1 VTISEFRRD
10 SRESRDDRNPQR
22 IPPHNVDA
30 EASLLGAMLLSED
43 AIATVLERGLT
54 SEDFYKPAHRHVF
67 DAIRALTVSGNPVD
81 PITVGEELRRAA
93 LLESI
98 GGIDA
103 LLRLQN
109 ATPAISSAERYAKIV
124 RDAAKLRRVIA
135 AAAAIAEI
143 AYSEPADVDRALDE
157 AESRIYDVSSG
168 NLTEGAEE
176 LSPLLNKSLETI
188 EERWNN
194 PGAMV
199 GVPTGFKKLDELLL
213 GLQPGALHV
222 IGARPGMGKSAL
234 ALNMAVNV
242 ARLTSRPVIFF
253 SLEMSAYEL
262 SQRVLASEASVPSEV
277 LRGSAPNEKQWQEI
291 GRAVGRLD
299 IPLIIDD
306 SPMTSIGSMRAR
318 ARRIRLAKGDLALIV
333 IDYLQLMG
341 GDAKVENRQLEVSE
355 ISRNL
360 KLMAREFGVPIV
372 ALSQLSRN
380 LENRGDKRPNL
391 SDLRESGA
399 IEQDADVVM
408 FIYRGEVVGDSTAV
422 RGAADLIVA
431 KHRAGRTDTVKLAWI
446 EPYTRFEN
454 YFEAD
459 SNERI

>member
-1 VTISEFRRD
+1 MTITDLRRGD
-10 SRESRDDRNPQR
+10 DDRGKTR

-30 EASLLGAMLLSED
+30 EASLLGAMMLSED
-43 AIATVLERGLT
+43 AIAIVLERGLV
-54 SEDFYKPAHRHVF
+54 SEDFYRPAHRHIF
-67 DAIRALTVSGNPVD
+67 DAIRSLSVAGEPVD
-81 PITVGEELRRAA
+81 PVTVGEELRRAA
-93 LLESI
+93 LLEGI
-98 GGIDA
+98 GGLDA
-103 LLRLQN
+103 LVRLQN

-124 RDAAKLRRVIA
+124 RDAAKLRRVIS

-143 AYSEPADVDRALDE
+143 AYSEPADVDKALDE
-157 AESRIYDVSSG
+157 AEGKIYDVSAG
-168 NLTEGAEE
+168 NISEGAHQ
-176 LSPLLNKSLETI
+176 LSTLLSQSLETI

-194 PGAMV
+194 PDSMT
-199 GVPTGFKKLDELLL
+199 GVPTGFTKLDELLL

-242 ARLTSRPVIFF
+242 ARLSMRPVIFF

-277 LRGSAPNEKQWQEI
+277 LRGAAPTERQWTEI

-306 SPMTSIGSMRAR
+306 SPSTSIGSMRAR
-318 ARRIRLAKGDLALIV
+318 ARRVRLSQGDLALIV

-360 KLMAREFGVPIV
+360 KLMAREFKVPIV

-408 FIYRGEVVGDSTAV
+408 FIYRGDAAGDSAAV
-422 RGAADLIVA
+422 RGSADLIVA

-446 EPYTRFEN
+446 EPFTRFEN
-454 YFEAD
+454 YFEGN
-459 SNERI
+459 SPTGI

>member
-1 VTISEFRRD
+1 
-10 SRESRDDRNPQR
+10 
-22 IPPHNVDA
+22 
-30 EASLLGAMLLSED
+30 MMLSEE
-43 AIATVLERGLT
+43 AISIVLDRGLK

-67 DAIRALTVSGNPVD
+67 DANRSLSIAGEPVD
-81 PITVGEELRRAA
+81 PVTVGEELRRAA
-93 LLESI
+93 LLDGI
-98 GGIDA
+98 GGLDA
-103 LLRLQN
+103 LVRLQN

-124 RDAAKLRRVIA
+124 RDAAKLRRVINA
-135 AAAAIAEI
+135 ASEIAEI
-143 AYSEPADVDRALDE
+143 AYSEPADVDKALDD
-157 AESRIYDVSSG
+157 AESRIYDVSAG
-168 NLTEGAEE
+168 NVNEGAHVLSE
-176 LSPLLNKSLETI
+176 LLGESLEKI

-194 PGAMV
+194 PGQLS
-199 GVPTGFKKLDELLL
+199 GVTTGFRKLDEILL
-213 GLQPGALHV
+213 GFQPGALHV

-242 ARLTSRPVIFF
+242 ARLTMRPVIFF

-262 SQRVLASEASVPSEV
+262 SQRVLSSEASVPSEV
-277 LRGSAPNEKQWQEI
+277 LRGAAPSEKQWTEI

-306 SPMTSIGSMRAR
+306 SPMTSVGSMRAR
-318 ARRIRLAKGDLALIV
+318 ARRVRLQQGDLGLIV

-360 KLMAREFGVPIV
+360 KLMAREFNVPIV

-408 FIYRGEVVGDSTAV
+408 FIYRGDAAGDTTAA
-422 RGAADLIVA
+422 RGTADLIIA

-454 YFEAD
+454 FFEGTTPD
-459 SNERI
+459 GI

>member
-1 VTISEFRRD
+1 MTITDLRRGD
-10 SRESRDDRNPQR
+10 DDRGKTR

-30 EASLLGAMLLSED
+30 EASLLGAMMLSED
-43 AIATVLERGLT
+43 AIAIVLERGLV
-54 SEDFYKPAHRHVF
+54 SEDFYRPAHRHIF
-67 DAIRALTVSGNPVD
+67 DAIRSLSVAGEPVD
-81 PITVGEELRRAA
+81 PVTVGEELRRAA
-93 LLESI
+93 LLEGI
-98 GGIDA
+98 GGLDA
-103 LLRLQN
+103 LVRLQN

-124 RDAAKLRRVIA
+124 RDAAKLRRVIT

-143 AYSEPADVDRALDE
+143 AYSEPADVDKALDE
-157 AESRIYDVSSG
+157 AEGKIYDVSAG
-168 NLTEGAEE
+168 NISEGAHQ
-176 LSPLLNKSLETI
+176 LSTLLSQSLETI

-194 PGAMV
+194 PDSMT
-199 GVPTGFKKLDELLL
+199 GVPTGFTKLDELLL

-242 ARLTSRPVIFF
+242 ARLSMRPVIFF

-277 LRGSAPNEKQWQEI
+277 LRGAAPTERQWTEI

-306 SPMTSIGSMRAR
+306 SPSTSIGSMRAR
-318 ARRIRLAKGDLALIV
+318 ARRVRLSQGDLALIV

-360 KLMAREFGVPIV
+360 KLMAREFKVPIV

-408 FIYRGEVVGDSTAV
+408 FIYRGDAAGDSAAV
-422 RGAADLIVA
+422 RGSADLIVA

-446 EPYTRFEN
+446 EPFTRFEN
-454 YFEAD
+454 YFEGN
-459 SNERI
+459 SPTGI

>member
-1 VTISEFRRD
+1 MTISEFRRD
-10 SRESRDDRNPQR
+10 SRELRDDRNPQR

-43 AIATVLERGLT
+43 AIATVLERGLV

-176 LSPLLNKSLETI
+176 LGTLLNKSLETI

-380 LENRGDKRPNL
+380 LESRGDKRPNL

-408 FIYRGEVVGDSTAV
+408 FIYRGEVVGDS
-422 RGAADLIVA
+422 AACR
-431 KHRAGRTDTVKLAWI
+431 H
-446 EPYTRFEN
+446 
-454 YFEAD
+454 D
-459 SNERI
+459 SQGCDSTG

>member
-1 VTISEFRRD
+1 MTISEFRRD

-168 NLTEGAEE
+168 NLTEGAE
-176 LSPLLNKSLETI
+176 
-188 EERWNN
+188 
-194 PGAMV
+194 
-199 GVPTGFKKLDELLL
+199 
-213 GLQPGALHV
+213 
-222 IGARPGMGKSAL
+222 
-234 ALNMAVNV
+234 
-242 ARLTSRPVIFF
+242 
-253 SLEMSAYEL
+253 
-262 SQRVLASEASVPSEV
+262 
-277 LRGSAPNEKQWQEI
+277 
-291 GRAVGRLD
+291 
-299 IPLIIDD
+299 
-306 SPMTSIGSMRAR
+306 
-318 ARRIRLAKGDLALIV
+318 
-333 IDYLQLMG
+333 
-341 GDAKVENRQLEVSE
+341 
-355 ISRNL
+355 
-360 KLMAREFGVPIV
+360 
-372 ALSQLSRN
+372 
-380 LENRGDKRPNL
+380 
-391 SDLRESGA
+391 
-399 IEQDADVVM
+399 
-408 FIYRGEVVGDSTAV
+408 
-422 RGAADLIVA
+422 
-431 KHRAGRTDTVKLAWI
+431 
-446 EPYTRFEN
+446 
-454 YFEAD
+454 
-459 SNERI
+459 

>member
-1 VTISEFRRD
+1 MTITDIRRD
-10 SRESRDDRNPQR
+10 DPDDRGKAR

-30 EASLLGAMLLSED
+30 EASLLGAMMLSEE
-43 AIATVLERGLT
+43 AIAIALERGVA
-54 SEDFYKPAHRHVF
+54 SGDFYKPAHRHVF
-67 DAIRALTVSGNPVD
+67 DAIRSLSLGGEPVD
-81 PITVGEELRRAA
+81 PVTVGEELRKAA
-93 LLESI
+93 LLEGV
-98 GGIDA
+98 GGLDA
-103 LLRLQN
+103 LVRLQN

-124 RDAAKLRRVIA
+124 QDAAKLRRVIS

-143 AYSEPADVDRALDE
+143 AYSEPADVEKALDE
-157 AESRIYDVSSG
+157 AEGKIYDVSAG
-168 NLTEGAEE
+168 KLNEGAQTLGVL
-176 LSPLLNKSLETI
+176 LSKSLETI

-194 PGAMV
+194 PDAFT
-199 GVPTGFKKLDELLL
+199 GVRTGFNKLDELLL
-213 GLQPGALHV
+213 GLQPGALNV

-242 ARLTSRPVIFF
+242 ARNTMRPVVFF

-262 SQRVLASEASVPSEV
+262 TQRVLASEASVPSEV
-277 LRGSAPNEKQWQEI
+277 LRGAAPTERQWTEI

-306 SPMTSIGSMRAR
+306 SPSTSVGSMRAR
-318 ARRIRLAKGDLALIV
+318 ARRVRLAHGDLALIV

-341 GDAKVENRQLEVSE
+341 GDAKVENRQLEVSD

-360 KLMAREFGVPIV
+360 KLMAREFNVPIL

-380 LENRGDKRPNL
+380 LESRGDKRPNL

-408 FIYRGEVVGDSTAV
+408 FIYRGDKAGESNAV
-422 RGAADLIVA
+422 RGTADLIVA
-431 KHRAGRTDTVKLAWI
+431 KHRAGRTDTVTLAWI
-446 EPYTRFEN
+446 EPFTRFEN
-454 YFEAD
+454 YFEGTSPGA
-459 SNERI
+459 I

>member
-1 VTISEFRRD
+1 
-10 SRESRDDRNPQR
+10 
-22 IPPHNVDA
+22 
-30 EASLLGAMLLSED
+30 
-43 AIATVLERGLT
+43 
-54 SEDFYKPAHRHVF
+54 VF
-67 DAIRALTVSGNPVD
+67 DAIRALSIAGEPVD
-81 PITVGEELRRAA
+81 PVTVGEELRRAA
-93 LLESI
+93 LLDGI
-98 GGIDA
+98 GGLDA
-103 LLRLQN
+103 LVRLQN

-124 RDAAKLRRVIA
+124 RDAAKLRRVINA
-135 AAAAIAEI
+135 ASEIAEI
-143 AYSEPADVDRALDE
+143 AYSEPADVDKALDD
-157 AESRIYDVSSG
+157 AESRIYDVSAG
-168 NLTEGAEE
+168 NVNEGAHVLSE
-176 LSPLLNKSLETI
+176 LLGESLEKI

-194 PGAMV
+194 PGQLS
-199 GVPTGFKKLDELLL
+199 GVTTGFRKLDEILL
-213 GLQPGALHV
+213 GFQPGALHV

-242 ARLTSRPVIFF
+242 ARLSMRPVIFF

-262 SQRVLASEASVPSEV
+262 SQRVLSSEASVPSEV
-277 LRGSAPNEKQWQEI
+277 LRGAAPSEKQWTEI

-306 SPMTSIGSMRAR
+306 SPMTSVGSMRAR
-318 ARRIRLAKGDLALIV
+318 ARRVRLQQGDLGLIV

-360 KLMAREFGVPIV
+360 KLMAREFNVPIV

-408 FIYRGEVVGDSTAV
+408 FIYRGDVAGDTTAA
-422 RGAADLIVA
+422 RGTADLIIA

-454 YFEAD
+454 FFEGTTPD
-459 SNERI
+459 GI

>member
-1 VTISEFRRD
+1 MRCEL
-10 SRESRDDRNPQR
+10 RDDRNPQR

-43 AIATVLERGLT
+43 AIATVLERGLV

-176 LSPLLNKSLETI
+176 LGTLLNKSLETI

-360 KLMAREFGVPIV
+360 KLMAREFG
-372 ALSQLSRN
+372 
-380 LENRGDKRPNL
+380 
-391 SDLRESGA
+391 
-399 IEQDADVVM
+399 
-408 FIYRGEVVGDSTAV
+408 
-422 RGAADLIVA
+422 
-431 KHRAGRTDTVKLAWI
+431 
-446 EPYTRFEN
+446 
-454 YFEAD
+454 
-459 SNERI
+459 

>member
-1 VTISEFRRD
+1 
-10 SRESRDDRNPQR
+10 
-22 IPPHNVDA
+22 
-30 EASLLGAMLLSED
+30 
-43 AIATVLERGLT
+43 
-54 SEDFYKPAHRHVF
+54 
-67 DAIRALTVSGNPVD
+67 
-81 PITVGEELRRAA
+81 
-93 LLESI
+93 
-98 GGIDA
+98 
-103 LLRLQN
+103 
-109 ATPAISSAERYAKIV
+109 
-124 RDAAKLRRVIA
+124 
-135 AAAAIAEI
+135 
-143 AYSEPADVDRALDE
+143 
-157 AESRIYDVSSG
+157 
-168 NLTEGAEE
+168 
-176 LSPLLNKSLETI
+176 
-188 EERWNN
+188 
-194 PGAMV
+194 
-199 GVPTGFKKLDELLL
+199 
-213 GLQPGALHV
+213 
-222 IGARPGMGKSAL
+222 
-234 ALNMAVNV
+234 
-242 ARLTSRPVIFF
+242 
-253 SLEMSAYEL
+253 
-262 SQRVLASEASVPSEV
+262 
-277 LRGSAPNEKQWQEI
+277 
-291 GRAVGRLD
+291 
-299 IPLIIDD
+299 
-306 SPMTSIGSMRAR
+306 MTSIGSMRAR
-318 ARRIRLAKGDLALIV
+318 ARRVRLAKGDLALIV

>member
-1 VTISEFRRD
+1 MTISEFRRD
-10 SRESRDDRNPQR
+10 DDRPTQR

-30 EASLLGAMLLSED
+30 EASLLGAMMLSEE
-43 AIATVLERGLT
+43 AISIVLDRGLK
-54 SEDFYKPAHRHVF
+54 SEDFYKPSHRHVF
-67 DAIRALTVSGNPVD
+67 DAIRALSIAGEPVD
-81 PITVGEELRRAA
+81 PVTVGEELRRAA
-93 LLESI
+93 LLDGI
-98 GGIDA
+98 GGLDA
-103 LLRLQN
+103 LVRLQN

-124 RDAAKLRRVIA
+124 RDAAKLRRVINA
-135 AAAAIAEI
+135 ASEIAEI
-143 AYSEPADVDRALDE
+143 AYSEPVDVDKALDD
-157 AESRIYDVSSG
+157 AESRIYDVSAG
-168 NLTEGAEE
+168 NVNEGAHV
-176 LSPLLNKSLETI
+176 LSQLLGESLEKI

-194 PGAMV
+194 PGQLS
-199 GVPTGFKKLDELLL
+199 GVTTGFRKLDEILL
-213 GLQPGALHV
+213 GFQPGALHV

-242 ARLTSRPVIFF
+242 ARLTMRPVIFF

-262 SQRVLASEASVPSEV
+262 SQRVLSSEASVPSEV
-277 LRGSAPNEKQWQEI
+277 LRGAAPSEKQWTEI

-306 SPMTSIGSMRAR
+306 SPMTSVGSMRAR
-318 ARRIRLAKGDLALIV
+318 ARRVRLQQGDLGLIV

-360 KLMAREFGVPIV
+360 KLMAREFNVPIV

-408 FIYRGEVVGDSTAV
+408 FIYRGDAAGDTTAA
-422 RGAADLIVA
+422 RGTADLIIA
-431 KHRAGRTDTVKLAWI
+431 KHRAGRTDTVKLAWV

-454 YFEAD
+454 FFEGTTPD
-459 SNERI
+459 GI

>member
-1 VTISEFRRD
+1 MTISEFRRD
-10 SRESRDDRNPQR
+10 DDRPTQR
-22 IPPHNVDA
+22 IQPHNVDA
-30 EASLLGAMLLSED
+30 EASLLGAMMLSEE
-43 AIATVLERGLT
+43 AISIVLDRGLK

-67 DAIRALTVSGNPVD
+67 DAIRSLSIAGEPVD
-81 PITVGEELRRAA
+81 PVTVGEELRRAA
-93 LLESI
+93 LLDGI
-98 GGIDA
+98 GGLDA
-103 LLRLQN
+103 LVRLQN

-124 RDAAKLRRVIA
+124 RDAAKLRRVINA
-135 AAAAIAEI
+135 ASEIAEI
-143 AYSEPADVDRALDE
+143 AYSEPADVDKALDD
-157 AESRIYDVSSG
+157 AESRIYDVSAG
-168 NLTEGAEE
+168 NVNEGAHVLSE
-176 LSPLLNKSLETI
+176 LLGESLEKI

-194 PGAMV
+194 PGQLS
-199 GVPTGFKKLDELLL
+199 GVTTGFRKLDEILL
-213 GLQPGALHV
+213 GFQPGALHV

-242 ARLTSRPVIFF
+242 ARLTMRPVIFF

-262 SQRVLASEASVPSEV
+262 SQRVLSSEASVPSEV
-277 LRGSAPNEKQWQEI
+277 LRGAAPSEKQWTEI

-306 SPMTSIGSMRAR
+306 SPMTSVGSMRAR
-318 ARRIRLAKGDLALIV
+318 ARRVRLQQGDLGLIV

-355 ISRNL
+355 ISHNL
-360 KLMAREFGVPIV
+360 KLMAREFNVPIV

-408 FIYRGEVVGDSTAV
+408 FIYRGDAAGDTTAA
-422 RGAADLIVA
+422 RGTADLIIA

-454 YFEAD
+454 FFEGTTPD
-459 SNERI
+459 CI

>member
-1 VTISEFRRD
+1 VTITDIRRGD
-10 SRESRDDRNPQR
+10 AENSKPR

-30 EASLLGAMLLSED
+30 EASLLGAMMLSEE
-43 AIATVLERGLT
+43 AISTVLELGLT
-54 SEDFYKPAHRHVF
+54 DQDFYKPAHRHIF
-67 DAIRALTVSGNPVD
+67 DAIRALTIGGEPVD
-81 PITVGEELRRAA
+81 PVTVGEELRKAA
-93 LLESI
+93 LLEGI
-98 GGIDA
+98 GGLDA
-103 LLRLQN
+103 LVRLQN
-109 ATPAISSAERYAKIV
+109 ATPAISSAERYATIV
-124 RDAAKLRRVIA
+124 RDAAKLRRVIT

-143 AYSEPADVDRALDE
+143 AYSEPPDVDKALDE
-157 AESRIYDVSSG
+157 AESKIYDVSAG
-168 NLTEGAEE
+168 KLNEGAQQ
-176 LSPLLNKSLETI
+176 LNDLLMQSLETI

-194 PGAMV
+194 PNSLT
-199 GVPTGFKKLDELLL
+199 GVPTGFTKLDELLL
-213 GLQPGALHV
+213 GLQPGALNV

-242 ARLTSRPVIFF
+242 ARNTMRPVIFF

-277 LRGSAPNEKQWQEI
+277 LRGAAPSERQWTEI

-306 SPMTSIGSMRAR
+306 SPSTSIGSMRAR
-318 ARRIRLAKGDLALIV
+318 ARRVRLAHGDLALIV

-341 GDAKVENRQLEVSE
+341 GNTKVENRQLEVSE

-360 KLMAREFGVPIV
+360 KLMAREFNVPIV

-408 FIYRGEVVGDSTAV
+408 FIYRGEAAGDSTAA
-422 RGAADLIVA
+422 RGTADLIVA
-431 KHRAGRTDTVKLAWI
+431 KHRAGRTDSVKLAWI
-446 EPYTRFEN
+446 EPFTRFEN
-454 YFEAD
+454 FFEGT
-459 SNERI
+459 SPTTI

>member
-1 VTISEFRRD
+1 MTISEFRRD
-10 SRESRDDRNPQR
+10 DDRSTQR

-30 EASLLGAMLLSED
+30 EASLLGAMMLSEE
-43 AIATVLERGLT
+43 AISIVLDRGLK

-67 DAIRALTVSGNPVD
+67 DAIRALSIAGEPVD
-81 PITVGEELRRAA
+81 PVTVGEELRRAA
-93 LLESI
+93 LLDGI
-98 GGIDA
+98 GGLDA
-103 LLRLQN
+103 LVRLQN

-124 RDAAKLRRVIA
+124 RDAAKLRRVINA
-135 AAAAIAEI
+135 ASEIAEI
-143 AYSEPADVDRALDE
+143 AYSEPADVDKALDD
-157 AESRIYDVSSG
+157 AESRIYDVSAG
-168 NLTEGAEE
+168 NVNEGAHVLSE
-176 LSPLLNKSLETI
+176 LLGESLEKI

-194 PGAMV
+194 PGQLS
-199 GVPTGFKKLDELLL
+199 GVPTGFRKLDEILL
-213 GLQPGALHV
+213 GFQPGALHV

-242 ARLTSRPVIFF
+242 ARLTMRPVIFF

-262 SQRVLASEASVPSEV
+262 SQRVLSSEASVPSEV
-277 LRGSAPNEKQWQEI
+277 LRGAAPSERQWTEI

-306 SPMTSIGSMRAR
+306 SPMTSVGSMRAR
-318 ARRIRLAKGDLALIV
+318 ARRVRLQQGDLGLIV

-360 KLMAREFGVPIV
+360 KLMAREFNVPIL

-380 LENRGDKRPNL
+380 LESRGDKRPNL

-408 FIYRGEVVGDSTAV
+408 FIYRGDAVGDTSAA
-422 RGAADLIVA
+422 RGTADLIIA

-446 EPYTRFEN
+446 EPFTRFEN
-454 YFEAD
+454 FFEGTTPD
-459 SNERI
+459 GI

>member
-1 VTISEFRRD
+1 
-10 SRESRDDRNPQR
+10 
-22 IPPHNVDA
+22 
-30 EASLLGAMLLSED
+30 MMLSEE
-43 AIATVLERGLT
+43 AISIVLDRGLK

-67 DAIRALTVSGNPVD
+67 DAIRALSIAGEPVD
-81 PITVGEELRRAA
+81 PVTVGEELRRAA
-93 LLESI
+93 LLDGI
-98 GGIDA
+98 GGLDA
-103 LLRLQN
+103 LVRLQN

-124 RDAAKLRRVIA
+124 RDAAKLRRVINA
-135 AAAAIAEI
+135 ASEIAEI
-143 AYSEPADVDRALDE
+143 AYSEPADVDKALDD
-157 AESRIYDVSSG
+157 AESRIYDVSAG
-168 NLTEGAEE
+168 NVNEGAHVLSE
-176 LSPLLNKSLETI
+176 LLGESLEKI

-194 PGAMV
+194 PGQLS
-199 GVPTGFKKLDELLL
+199 GVTTGFRKLDEILL
-213 GLQPGALHV
+213 GFQPGALHV

-242 ARLTSRPVIFF
+242 ARLSMRPVIFF

-262 SQRVLASEASVPSEV
+262 SQRVLSSEASVPSEV
-277 LRGSAPNEKQWQEI
+277 LRGAAPSEKQWTEI

-306 SPMTSIGSMRAR
+306 SPMTSVGSMRAR
-318 ARRIRLAKGDLALIV
+318 ARRVRLQQGDLGLIV

-360 KLMAREFGVPIV
+360 KLMAREFNVPIV

-408 FIYRGEVVGDSTAV
+408 FIYRGDAAGDTTAA
-422 RGAADLIVA
+422 RGTADLIIA

-454 YFEAD
+454 FFEGTTPD
-459 SNERI
+459 GI

>member
-1 VTISEFRRD
+1 MTISEFRRD
-10 SRESRDDRNPQR
+10 SRELRDDRNPQR

-43 AIATVLERGLT
+43 AIATVLERGLV

-176 LSPLLNKSLETI
+176 LGTLLNKSLETI

-380 LENRGDKRPNL
+380 LESRGDKRPNL

-399 IEQDADVVM
+399 I
-408 FIYRGEVVGDSTAV
+408 
-422 RGAADLIVA
+422 
-431 KHRAGRTDTVKLAWI
+431 
-446 EPYTRFEN
+446 
-454 YFEAD
+454 
-459 SNERI
+459 

>member
-1 VTISEFRRD
+1 VSAGNVNEGAHVLSE
-10 SRESRDDRNPQR
+10 
-22 IPPHNVDA
+22 
-30 EASLLGAMLLSED
+30 LLGE
-43 AIATVLERGLT
+43 
-54 SEDFYKPAHRHVF
+54 
-67 DAIRALTVSGNPVD
+67 
-81 PITVGEELRRAA
+81 
-93 LLESI
+93 
-98 GGIDA
+98 
-103 LLRLQN
+103 
-109 ATPAISSAERYAKIV
+109 
-124 RDAAKLRRVIA
+124 
-135 AAAAIAEI
+135 
-143 AYSEPADVDRALDE
+143 
-157 AESRIYDVSSG
+157 
-168 NLTEGAEE
+168 
-176 LSPLLNKSLETI
+176 SLEKI

-194 PGAMV
+194 PGQLS
-199 GVPTGFKKLDELLL
+199 GVTTGFRKLDEILL
-213 GLQPGALHV
+213 GFQPGALHV

-242 ARLTSRPVIFF
+242 ARLTMRPVIFF

-262 SQRVLASEASVPSEV
+262 SQRVLSSEASVPSEV
-277 LRGSAPNEKQWQEI
+277 LRGAAPSEQQWTEI

-306 SPMTSIGSMRAR
+306 SPMTSVGSMRAR
-318 ARRIRLAKGDLALIV
+318 ARRVRLQQGDLGLIV

-360 KLMAREFGVPIV
+360 KLMAREFNVPIV

-408 FIYRGEVVGDSTAV
+408 FIYRGDAAGDTTAA
-422 RGAADLIVA
+422 RGTADLIIA

-454 YFEAD
+454 FFEGTTPD
-459 SNERI
+459 GI

>member
-1 VTISEFRRD
+1 MTITDLRRGGSD
-10 SRESRDDRNPQR
+10 ERPTQR

-43 AIATVLERGLT
+43 AIATVLERKLV

-67 DAIRALTVSGNPVD
+67 DAIRSLSVAGEPVD
-81 PITVGEELRRAA
+81 PVTVGEELRRAA
-93 LLESI
+93 LLEGI
-98 GGIDA
+98 GGLDA
-103 LLRLQN
+103 LVRLQN

-157 AESRIYDVSSG
+157 AESRIYDVSAG
-168 NLTEGAEE
+168 NVNEGAHE
-176 LSPLLNKSLETI
+176 LSPLLVESLGKI

-194 PGAMV
+194 PDAMV
-199 GVPTGFKKLDELLL
+199 GVPTGFRKLDEILL

-242 ARLTSRPVIFF
+242 ARLTMRPVVFF

-262 SQRVLASEASVPSEV
+262 SQRVLSSEASVPSEV
-277 LRGSAPNEKQWQEI
+277 LRGAAPNDKQWQEI
-291 GRAVGRLD
+291 GRAIGRLD

-318 ARRIRLAKGDLALIV
+318 ARRVRLSKGDLGLIV

-341 GDAKVENRQLEVSE
+341 GEAKVENRQQEVSD

-360 KLMAREFGVPIV
+360 KLMAREFNVPII

-408 FIYRGEVVGDSTAV
+408 FIYRGEAAGDTAAA
-422 RGAADLIVA
+422 RGTADLIIA

-446 EPYTRFEN
+446 EPFTRFEN
-454 YFEAD
+454 FFE
-459 SNERI
+459 STTTPTI

>member
-1 VTISEFRRD
+1 
-10 SRESRDDRNPQR
+10 
-22 IPPHNVDA
+22 
-30 EASLLGAMLLSED
+30 MMLSEE
-43 AIATVLERGLT
+43 AISIVLDRGLK

-67 DAIRALTVSGNPVD
+67 DAIRSLSIAGEPVD
-81 PITVGEELRRAA
+81 PVTVGEELRRAA
-93 LLESI
+93 LLDGI
-98 GGIDA
+98 GGLDA
-103 LLRLQN
+103 LVRLQN

-124 RDAAKLRRVIA
+124 RDAAKLRRVINA
-135 AAAAIAEI
+135 ASEIAEI
-143 AYSEPADVDRALDE
+143 AYSEPADVDKALDD
-157 AESRIYDVSSG
+157 AESRIYDVSAG
-168 NLTEGAEE
+168 NVNEGAHVLSE
-176 LSPLLNKSLETI
+176 LLGESLEKI

-194 PGAMV
+194 PGQLS
-199 GVPTGFKKLDELLL
+199 GVTTGFRKLDEILL
-213 GLQPGALHV
+213 GFQPGALHV

-242 ARLTSRPVIFF
+242 ARLTMRPVIFF

-262 SQRVLASEASVPSEV
+262 SQRVLSSEASVPSEV
-277 LRGSAPNEKQWQEI
+277 LRGAAPSEKQWTEI

-306 SPMTSIGSMRAR
+306 SPMTSVGSMRAR
-318 ARRIRLAKGDLALIV
+318 ARRVRLQQGDLGLIV

-360 KLMAREFGVPIV
+360 KLMAREFNVPIV

-408 FIYRGEVVGDSTAV
+408 FIYRGDAAGDTTAA
-422 RGAADLIVA
+422 RGTADLIIA

-454 YFEAD
+454 FFEGTTPD
-459 SNERI
+459 GI

>member
-1 VTISEFRRD
+1 
-10 SRESRDDRNPQR
+10 
-22 IPPHNVDA
+22 
-30 EASLLGAMLLSED
+30 LK
-43 AIATVLERGLT
+43 

-67 DAIRALTVSGNPVD
+67 DASRALSIAGEPVD
-81 PITVGEELRRAA
+81 PVTVGEELRRAA
-93 LLESI
+93 LLDGI
-98 GGIDA
+98 GGLDA
-103 LLRLQN
+103 LVRLQN

-124 RDAAKLRRVIA
+124 RDAAKLRRVINA
-135 AAAAIAEI
+135 ASEIAEI
-143 AYSEPADVDRALDE
+143 AYSEPADVDKALDD
-157 AESRIYDVSSG
+157 AESRIYDVSAG
-168 NLTEGAEE
+168 NVNEGAHVLSE
-176 LSPLLNKSLETI
+176 LLGESLEKI

-194 PGAMV
+194 PGQLS
-199 GVPTGFKKLDELLL
+199 GVTTGFRKLDEILL
-213 GLQPGALHV
+213 GFQPGALHV

-242 ARLTSRPVIFF
+242 ARLSMRPVIFF

-262 SQRVLASEASVPSEV
+262 SQRVLSSEASVPSEV
-277 LRGSAPNEKQWQEI
+277 LRGAAPSEKQWTEI

-306 SPMTSIGSMRAR
+306 SPMTSVGSMRAR
-318 ARRIRLAKGDLALIV
+318 ARRVRLQQGDLGLIV

-360 KLMAREFGVPIV
+360 KLMAREFNVPIV

-408 FIYRGEVVGDSTAV
+408 FIYRGDAAGDTTAA
-422 RGAADLIVA
+422 RGTADLIIA

-454 YFEAD
+454 FFEGTTPD
-459 SNERI
+459 GI

>member
-1 VTISEFRRD
+1 MTISEIRRGD
-10 SRESRDDRNPQR
+10 SDDNTRQR
-22 IPPHNVDA
+22 VPPHNVDA
-30 EASLLGAMLLSED
+30 EASLLGAMMLSEE
-43 AIATVLERGLT
+43 AIAIVLDRGLVK
-54 SEDFYKPAHRHVF
+54 EDFYKPAHRHVF
-67 DAIRALTVSGNPVD
+67 DAIRALSVAGEPVD
-81 PITVGEELRRAA
+81 PVTVGEELRRTA
-93 LLESI
+93 LLEGV
-98 GGIDA
+98 GGLDA
-103 LLRLQN
+103 LVRLQN

-124 RDAAKLRRVIA
+124 RDAAKLRRVIKA
-135 AAAAIAEI
+135 AADIAEI
-143 AYSEPADVDRALDE
+143 AYSEPANVDKALDE
-157 AESRIYDVSSG
+157 AESRIYDVSAGKS
-168 NLTEGAEE
+168 TEGASV
-176 LSPLLNKSLETI
+176 LGKLLDQSLEKI

-194 PGAMV
+194 PGVLA
-199 GVPTGFKKLDELLL
+199 GVSSGFRGLDEVLL

-242 ARLTSRPVIFF
+242 ARLSQRPVIFF

-262 SQRVLASEASVPSEV
+262 SQRVLASEASVPSEI
-277 LRGSAPNEKQWQEI
+277 LRGNPPSEKQWTEI

-306 SPMTSIGSMRAR
+306 SPMTSVGSMRAR
-318 ARRIRLAKGDLALIV
+318 ARRVRLQYGDLALIV

-360 KLMAREFGVPIV
+360 KLMAREFNVPII

-408 FIYRGEVVGDSTAV
+408 FIYRGEAAGDTAAA
-422 RGAADLIVA
+422 RGTADLIIA
-431 KHRAGRTDTVKLAWI
+431 KHRAGRTATVKLAWV

-454 YFEAD
+454 FFDGASD
-459 SNERI
+459 TGI

>member
-1 VTISEFRRD
+1 
-10 SRESRDDRNPQR
+10 
-22 IPPHNVDA
+22 
-30 EASLLGAMLLSED
+30 MLD
-43 AIATVLERGLT
+43 RGLK

-67 DAIRALTVSGNPVD
+67 DAIRALSIAGEPVD
-81 PITVGEELRRAA
+81 PVTVGEELRRAA
-93 LLESI
+93 LLDGI
-98 GGIDA
+98 GGLDA
-103 LLRLQN
+103 LVRLQN

-124 RDAAKLRRVIA
+124 RDAAKLRRVINA
-135 AAAAIAEI
+135 ASEIAEI
-143 AYSEPADVDRALDE
+143 AYSEPADVDKALDD
-157 AESRIYDVSSG
+157 AESRIYDVSAG
-168 NLTEGAEE
+168 NVNEGAHVLSE
-176 LSPLLNKSLETI
+176 LLGESLEKI

-194 PGAMV
+194 PGQLS
-199 GVPTGFKKLDELLL
+199 GVTTGFRKLDEILL
-213 GLQPGALHV
+213 GFQPGALHV

-234 ALNMAVNV
+234 ALNMAVIV
-242 ARLTSRPVIFF
+242 ARLTMRPVIFF

-262 SQRVLASEASVPSEV
+262 SQRVLSSEASVPSEV
-277 LRGSAPNEKQWQEI
+277 LRGAAPSEKQWTEI

-306 SPMTSIGSMRAR
+306 SPMTSVGSMRAR
-318 ARRIRLAKGDLALIV
+318 ARRVRLQQGDLGLIV

-360 KLMAREFGVPIV
+360 KLMAREFNVPIV

-408 FIYRGEVVGDSTAV
+408 FIYRGDAAGDTTAA
-422 RGAADLIVA
+422 RGTADLIIA

-454 YFEAD
+454 FFEGTTPD
-459 SNERI
+459 GI

>member
-1 VTISEFRRD
+1 VTIADLRRGEPNER
-10 SRESRDDRNPQR
+10 STQR

-30 EASLLGAMLLSED
+30 EASLLGAMMLSEE
-43 AIATVLERGLT
+43 AIAIVLERGLV
-54 SEDFYKPAHRHVF
+54 SDDFYKPAHRHIF
-67 DAIRALTVSGNPVD
+67 DAIRSLSVAGEPVD
-81 PITVGEELRRAA
+81 PVTVGEALRRAA
-93 LLESI
+93 LLEGI
-98 GGIDA
+98 GGLDT

-109 ATPAISSAERYAKIV
+109 ATPAISSAEHYAKIV
-124 RDAAKLRRVIA
+124 RDAAKLRRVIT

-157 AESRIYDVSSG
+157 AEGKIYDVSAG
-168 NLTEGAEE
+168 NLSEGAHV
-176 LSPLLNKSLETI
+176 LGSLLAQSLETI

-199 GVPTGFKKLDELLL
+199 GVPTGFTKLDEILL
-213 GLQPGALHV
+213 GFQPGALHV

-242 ARLTSRPVIFF
+242 ARLTMRPVIFF

-277 LRGSAPNEKQWQEI
+277 LRGAAPTEKQWTEI

-306 SPMTSIGSMRAR
+306 SPMTSVGSMRAR
-318 ARRIRLAKGDLALIV
+318 ARRVRLAYGDLGLIV

-360 KLMAREFGVPIV
+360 KLMAREFNVPIV

-380 LENRGDKRPNL
+380 LESRGDKRPNL

-408 FIYRGEVVGDSTAV
+408 FIYRGEAAGDAAAV
-422 RGAADLIVA
+422 RGTADLIVA

-446 EPYTRFEN
+446 EPFTRFEN
-454 YFEAD
+454 YFE
-459 SNERI
+459 SSSTPII